1 MLTKEELEVKIR
13 KLAEEH
19 GVDINEKNIKKI
31 INAKFL
37 LFSDEGTDEALF
49 RCPCDANNLERGCI
63 SKVCLSDVMN
73 TGTCHCHLMQ
83 KRE

>member
-19 GVDINEKNIKKI
+19 NVDINEKNIKKI

-37 LFSDEGTDEALF
+37 LFGDEGTDEA
-49 RCPCDANNLERGCI
+49 
-63 SKVCLSDVMN
+63 
-73 TGTCHCHLMQ
+73 
-83 KRE
+83 